1 MTDQTWS
8 PTIFSQV
15 PWEAWYQALSYNQT
29 NNDSHRLTHVIY
41 YNIDLKTVNCKSV
54 LKMSF
59 NLVF

>member
-29 NNDSHRLTHVIY
+29 NNDSHRLSDTCDIIQY
-41 YNIDLKTVNCKSV
+41 RFKNCK
-54 LKMSF
+54 L
-59 NLVF
+59 